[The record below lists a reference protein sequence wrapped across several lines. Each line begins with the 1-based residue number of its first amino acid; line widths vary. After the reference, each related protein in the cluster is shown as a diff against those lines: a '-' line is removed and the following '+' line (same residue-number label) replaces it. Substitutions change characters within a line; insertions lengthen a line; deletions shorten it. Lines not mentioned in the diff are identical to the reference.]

1 MHMMR
6 RMTLVVTGLSALT
19 ALTATAEPAS
29 ALAEPGQR
37 VESMLALQRGGGSAS
52 PVPQA
57 ASPEQREK
65 AAERFLKTY
74 DRLVPETFYGT
85 TFGAKK

>member
-6 RMTLVVTGLSALT
+6 RMRLMAAALLALT
-19 ALTATAEPAS
+19 SLAAPAAPAP

-37 VESMLALQRGGGSAS
+37 VEDILAWQRSGSSAS
-52 PVPQA
+52 PVAQA

-85 TFGAKK
+85 TFGSKK